1 MSFWNR
7 LKLFFTAKAAETQKP
22 ADKGAW
28 EGVRVLRHG
37 TAQRV
42 VFYYPG
48 EEGAYVDQAL
58 VTLFENGIVHIRARS
73 EETTTHLSHCEVLW
87 KFEATDGENATH
99 LRVLKFPDA
108 DQSPK
113 NPQPTS

>member
-7 LKLFFTAKAAETQKP
+7 LKALFKPKTADDSSKP
-22 ADKGAW
+22 AGWD
-28 EGVRVLRHG
+28 GVRVLRHG

-73 EETTTHLSHCEVLW
+73 EETTTHLSHCEILW
-87 KFEATDGENATH
+87 KFEAAEGEGTNH

-108 DQSPK
+108 EQAPK
-113 NPQPTS
+113 NPQPTK